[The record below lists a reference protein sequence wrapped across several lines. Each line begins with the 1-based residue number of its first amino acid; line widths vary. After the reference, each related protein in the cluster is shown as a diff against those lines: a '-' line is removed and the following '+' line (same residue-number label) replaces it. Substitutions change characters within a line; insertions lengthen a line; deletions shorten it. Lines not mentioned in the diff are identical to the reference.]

1 VDSEWKPDSSVVYPL
16 PFTPY
21 PLPLPPFSPLMH
33 PNIWQPYTQAK
44 TAADPIE
51 VKSAQGLWLELADGR
66 KIADCI
72 SSWWVNLHGHAHPQI
87 VEAIARQAAQLE
99 HVIFAGFTHEPAQ
112 QLASQLVARLPEN
125 LTRVFYSDNG
135 STAVEIALKMAYQ
148 YWVNAGTPRQRF
160 MAFEGAYH
168 GDMFGTM
175 AVGARSLFSDVF
187 RDLLFEVD
195 FCPYPDTDDG
205 DLDALDREAK
215 CLAVIRQSL
224 TDRPNYY
231 AGIIIEPLVQG
242 VAGMRMCRPEF
253 LQQLRALATEFDT
266 LLIFDEVMTGFGRT
280 GTDFACNRARV
291 QPDLIC
297 LSKGITGG
305 FLPLAVTVATEEIY
319 DRFYSDDPSK
329 TLYHGHSYTANP
341 IGCAAALAS
350 LELLKQNESVY
361 MQMEIWH
368 RQYLTK
374 LANRYPQLTKLRV
387 MGTISAIDIN
397 NCEKAG
403 YLNNVGRKIGH
414 HAIAHGV
421 LLRPLGNVLYL
432 MPPYCI
438 TESELAWVYGQID
451 RVLGEV
457 LD

>member
-1 VDSEWKPDSSVVYPL
+1 
-16 PFTPY
+16 
-21 PLPLPPFSPLMH
+21 MH
-33 PNIWQPYTQAK
+33 PHIWQPYTQAK
-44 TAADPIE
+44 TAPEPIE
-51 VKSAQGLWLELADGR
+51 VKSGKGLWLELADGR
-66 KIADCI
+66 KLADCI

-112 QLASQLVARLPEN
+112 QLATQLVARLPEN

-148 YWVNAGTPRQRF
+148 YWANHDTPHRRF

-175 AVGARSLFSDVF
+175 SVGARSIFSDVF
-187 RDLLFEVD
+187 QDLLFDVD
-195 FCPYPDTDDG
+195 FCPYPATWDG
-205 DLDALDREAK
+205 DKDVLEKETA
-215 CLAVIRQSL
+215 CLTVIRAKLS
-224 TDRPNYY
+224 TEANCY

-253 LQQLRALATEFDT
+253 LQQLRDLATEHNT

-280 GTDFACNRARV
+280 GADFACNKAQV

-305 FLPLAVTVATEEIY
+305 FLPLAVTIATEEIY
-319 DRFYSDDPSK
+319 NSFYSDDPTK

-350 LELLKQNESVY
+350 LALLAQNEPVY
-361 MQMEIWH
+361 TQMSKWH
-368 RQYLTK
+368 RQHLTELVNK
-374 LANRYPQLTKLRV
+374 YPQLNKLRV
-387 MGTISAIDIN
+387 MGTIAAIDIN
-397 NCEKAG
+397 NNDKAG

-414 HAIAHGV
+414 QAIAHGV

-438 TESELAWVYGQID
+438 TETELAWVYQQID
-451 RVLGEV
+451 LVLADV
-457 LD
+457 LDR

>member
-1 VDSEWKPDSSVVYPL
+1 
-16 PFTPY
+16 
-21 PLPLPPFSPLMH
+21 MH
-33 PNIWQPYTQAK
+33 PHIWYPYTQAK
-44 TAADPIE
+44 TASEPIE

-99 HVIFAGFTHEPAQ
+99 QVIFAGFTHAPAQ

-135 STAVEIALKMAYQ
+135 STAVEVALKMAYQ
-148 YWVNAGTPRQRF
+148 YWVNRSTPRQRF

-168 GDMFGTM
+168 GDTFGTM
-175 AVGARSLFSDVF
+175 AVGARSLFSEVF
-187 RDLLFEVD
+187 QDLLFEVD
-195 FCPYPDTDDG
+195 FCPYPATWDG
-205 DLDALDREAK
+205 DLEAIDK
-215 CLAVIRQSL
+215 EANCLEIIRQNL
-224 TDRPNYY
+224 TSHPNCY

-242 VAGMRMCRPEF
+242 AGGMRMCSSEF
-253 LQQLRALATEFDT
+253 LRQLRELATEFDT

-280 GTDFACNRARV
+280 GADFACNRAQM

-305 FLPLAVTVATEEIY
+305 FLPLAVTVATEDIY
-319 DRFYSDDPSK
+319 ESFYSDDPTK

-341 IGCAAALAS
+341 LGCAAALAS
-350 LELLKQNESVY
+350 LELLTQNQPAY
-361 MQMEIWH
+361 TQMEFWH
-368 RQYLTK
+368 RQHLTE
-374 LANRYPQLTKLRV
+374 LANKYPQLTKLRV
-387 MGTISAIDIN
+387 MGTIAAIDIN
-397 NCEKAG
+397 NQEQAG

-414 HAIAHGV
+414 HARSHDV

-438 TESELAWVYGQID
+438 TEAELAWVYTQID
-451 RVLGEV
+451 RVLDKV
-457 LD
+457 LDRP

>member
-1 VDSEWKPDSSVVYPL
+1 
-16 PFTPY
+16 
-21 PLPLPPFSPLMH
+21 MH

-44 TAADPIE
+44 TAVDPIE

-66 KIADCI
+66 KISDCI
-72 SSWWVNLHGHAHPQI
+72 SSWWVNLHGHAHPHI
-87 VEAIARQAAQLE
+87 VDAIARQAAQLE
-99 HVIFAGFTHEPAQ
+99 HVIFAGFTHKPAQ
-112 QLASQLVARLPEN
+112 QLATQLVARLPEK

-148 YWVNAGTPRQRF
+148 YWANQGKPRQRF

-175 AVGARSLFSDVF
+175 AVGARSIFSDVF
-187 RDLLFEVD
+187 QDLLFEVD
-195 FCPYPDTDDG
+195 FCPYPDTWDG
-205 DLDALDREAK
+205 DGDAIEKEAK
-215 CLAVIRQSL
+215 CLELIRTKL
-224 TDRPNYY
+224 TDRPKYY

-253 LQQLRALATEFDT
+253 IQQLRGLATEFDT

-280 GTDFACNRARV
+280 GVDFACNKARV

-305 FLPLAVTVATEEIY
+305 FLPLAVTIATEEIY
-319 DRFYSDDPSK
+319 NSFYSDDPTK

-350 LELLKQNESVY
+350 LELLTQNEPVY
-361 MQMEIWH
+361 SQMEVWH

-374 LANRYPQLTKLRV
+374 LANRYPQLNKLRIA
-387 MGTISAIDIN
+387 GTIAAIDIN
-397 NCEKAG
+397 NQEQAG

-414 HAIAHGV
+414 HAIARGV

-438 TESELAWVYGQID
+438 TESELGWVYQQID
-451 RVLGEV
+451 TILSEII
-457 LD
+457 DC

>member
-1 VDSEWKPDSSVVYPL
+1 
-16 PFTPY
+16 
-21 PLPLPPFSPLMH
+21 MH
-33 PNIWQPYTQAK
+33 PNIWYPYTQAK
-44 TAADPIE
+44 TAPDRIE
-51 VKSAQGLWLELADGR
+51 VKSAEGLWLELTDGR

-72 SSWWVNLHGHAHPQI
+72 SSWWVNLHGHTHPQI

-148 YWVNAGTPRQRF
+148 YWVNGGSRRQRF
-160 MAFEGAYH
+160 LAFEGAYH

-175 AVGARSLFSDVF
+175 AVGARSIFSDVF
-187 RDLLFEVD
+187 QDLLFEVD
-195 FCPYPDTDDG
+195 FCPYPDTYEG
-205 DLDALDREAK
+205 DNDALEKESQCLEIIRKYLADRA
-215 CLAVIRQSL
+215 
-224 TDRPNYY
+224 NYY
-231 AGIIIEPLVQG
+231 VGIIIEPLVQG
-242 VAGMRMCRPEF
+242 VGGMRMCRPEF
-253 LQQLRALATEFDT
+253 LQELRGLATEFDT

-280 GTDFACNRARV
+280 GADFACNKAQV

-305 FLPLAVTVATEEIY
+305 FLPLAVTVATEQIY
-319 DRFYSDDPSK
+319 DRFYSDDPNK

-341 IGCAAALAS
+341 LGCAAALAS
-350 LELLKQNESVY
+350 LELLVQNQPVY
-361 MQMEIWH
+361 TQMEIWH
-368 RQYLTK
+368 RQHLTE

-387 MGTISAIDIN
+387 MGTIAAIDIN
-397 NCEKAG
+397 NQEKAG
-403 YLNNVGRKIGH
+403 YLNNVGRKIRH
-414 HAIAHGV
+414 HAIARGV

-438 TESELAWVYGQID
+438 TEAELAWVYQQVDSI
-451 RVLGEV
+451 LAEV

>member
-1 VDSEWKPDSSVVYPL
+1 
-16 PFTPY
+16 
-21 PLPLPPFSPLMH
+21 MH

-51 VKSAQGLWLELADGR
+51 VKSARGLWLELADGR

-112 QLASQLVARLPEN
+112 QLASKLVARLPEN

-148 YWVNAGTPRQRF
+148 YWVNAGTHRQRF
-160 MAFEGAYH
+160 LAFEGAYH
-168 GDMFGTM
+168 GDTFGTM

-187 RDLLFEVD
+187 QDLLFEVD
-195 FCPYPDTDDG
+195 FCPYPATWEG
-205 DLDALDREAK
+205 DKQTLDREAK
-215 CLAVIRQSL
+215 CLAIIRANL
-224 TDRPNYY
+224 VTHPHGY

-242 VAGMRMCRPEF
+242 AGGMRMCRAEF
-253 LQQLRALATEFDT
+253 LQQLRDLATEFDT

-280 GTDFACNRARV
+280 GADFACNQARV

-305 FLPLAVTVATEEIY
+305 FLPLAVTIATEAIY
-319 DRFYSDDPSK
+319 DRFYSDDPTK

-341 IGCAAALAS
+341 LGCAAALAS
-350 LELLKQNESVY
+350 LELLAHNEPVY
-361 MQMEIWH
+361 TQMDVWH
-368 RQYLTK
+368 RQHLTE
-374 LANRYPQLTKLRV
+374 LANKYPQLINLRAS
-387 MGTISAIDIN
+387 GTIAAIDIN
-397 NCEKAG
+397 NHEQAG

-414 HAIAHGV
+414 HAIARGV

-457 LD
+457 LN

>member
-1 VDSEWKPDSSVVYPL
+1 
-16 PFTPY
+16 
-21 PLPLPPFSPLMH
+21 MH
-33 PNIWQPYTQAK
+33 PNIWHPYTQAK

-51 VKSAQGLWLELADGR
+51 VKSARGLWLELADGR

-112 QLASQLVARLPEN
+112 QLASQLVARLPKN

-148 YWVNAGTPRQRF
+148 YWVNAGERRQRF
-160 MAFEGAYH
+160 LAFEGAYH
-168 GDMFGTM
+168 GDTFGTM
-175 AVGARSLFSDVF
+175 AVGARSIFSDVF
-187 RDLLFEVD
+187 QDLLFEVD
-195 FCPYPDTDDG
+195 FCPYPDTYDG
-205 DLDALDREAK
+205 DVDAIEKEAN
-215 CLAVIRQSL
+215 CLAIIRQHLS
-224 TDRPNYY
+224 DRANCY

-242 VAGMRMCRPEF
+242 VGGMRICRAEF
-253 LQQLRALATEFDT
+253 LQKLRALATEFDT
-266 LLIFDEVMTGFGRT
+266 LLIFHEVMTGFGRT
-280 GTDFACNRARV
+280 GADFACNKALV

-319 DRFYSDDPSK
+319 DRFYSDDPNK

-341 IGCAAALAS
+341 LGCAAALAS
-350 LELLKQNESVY
+350 LKLLTQNESVY
-361 MQMEIWH
+361 TQMEVWH
-368 RQYLTK
+368 RQHLIE

-397 NCEKAG
+397 NQEKAG

-414 HAIAHGV
+414 QAIAHGV

-438 TESELAWVYGQID
+438 TESELTWVYQQID
-451 RVLGEV
+451 LILAEV
-457 LD
+457 LDQEH

>member
-1 VDSEWKPDSSVVYPL
+1 
-16 PFTPY
+16 
-21 PLPLPPFSPLMH
+21 MH
-33 PNIWQPYTQAK
+33 PHIWQPYTQAK
-44 TAADPIE
+44 TAPEPIE
-51 VKSAQGLWLELADGR
+51 VKSGKGLWLELADGR

-72 SSWWVNLHGHAHPQI
+72 SSWWVNLHGHAHPQM

-112 QLASQLVARLPEN
+112 QLASQLVARLPEK

-148 YWVNAGTPRQRF
+148 YWTNCDTPRRRF

-175 AVGARSLFSDVF
+175 SVGARSIFSDVF
-187 RDLLFEVD
+187 QDLLFDVD
-195 FCPYPDTDDG
+195 FCPYPDTWDG
-205 DLDALDREAK
+205 DRDVLEKETA
-215 CLAVIRQSL
+215 CLAVIRAKLSNG
-224 TDRPNYY
+224 DNGY

-253 LQQLRALATEFDT
+253 LQQLRDLATEFDT

-280 GTDFACNRARV
+280 GADFACNRAQV

-305 FLPLAVTVATEEIY
+305 FLPLAVTIATEKIY
-319 DRFYSDDPSK
+319 DSFYSDDPAK

-341 IGCAAALAS
+341 LGCAAALTS
-350 LELLKQNESVY
+350 LELLAQNEPVY
-361 MQMEIWH
+361 TQMEQWH
-368 RQYLTK
+368 RQHLTE
-374 LANRYPQLTKLRV
+374 LAHKYPQLTKLRV
-387 MGTISAIDIN
+387 MGTIAAIDIN
-397 NCEKAG
+397 NHDKAG

-414 HAIAHGV
+414 QAIAHGV

-438 TESELAWVYGQID
+438 TESELAWVYRQID
-451 RVLGEV
+451 LVLADV
-457 LD
+457 LDR